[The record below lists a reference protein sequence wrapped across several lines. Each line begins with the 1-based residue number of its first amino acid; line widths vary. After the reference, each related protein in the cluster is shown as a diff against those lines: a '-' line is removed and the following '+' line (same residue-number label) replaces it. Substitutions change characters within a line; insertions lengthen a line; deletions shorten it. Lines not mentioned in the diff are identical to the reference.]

1 MTPQIEIDS
10 PLGKFLTEQAAL
22 ASTVVEIGTGGGGS
36 TLCLFKGLQEGARLI
51 TVEADRNT
59 YLEAIEKLPSSIMF
73 MNGVL
78 HREVTDYG
86 VYPLPRPEVFEMW
99 QRESVLAATAPI
111 IESFLPEQ
119 IDLLLLDGGEF
130 TTFGDYKL
138 LKNRC
143 KVIVIDDC
151 NYEVALKTAAIYS
164 ILKSDPA
171 WECIADHRLN
181 RNGWAAFRR
190 KGV

>member
-22 ASTVVEIGTGGGGS
+22 ASTIVEIGTGGGGS
-36 TLCLFKGLQEGARLI
+36 TMCLFKGLREGARLI

-59 YLEAIEKLPSSIMF
+59 YL
-73 MNGVL
+73 
-78 HREVTDYG
+78 
-86 VYPLPRPEVFEMW
+86 
-99 QRESVLAATAPI
+99 VLASIAPI